1 MTETEI
7 IEQFKRFVSEKMPQ
21 AEEVDIGRVNPI
33 FGGASRQTYSLELK
47 YVTEGKPV
55 SEQVILRREF
65 ESGIIETNV
74 NTEFEAY
81 QAFYATDV
89 PVPRVLWIG
98 VDENPSLQ
106 TIQTRVENELYKIRF
121 PKEQR
126 KFHPHLTL
134 GRVKGPHNIGPVIQ
148 MLEQHKEN
156 DFGRMTVNRIT
167 FFQSTLKPTGAEYTI
182 LSEHRLQ

>member
-1 MTETEI
+1 MRTFVAIELEKEI
-7 IEQFKRFVSEKMPQ
+7 KDTLSAFIRKLDAGKSNIKWIKYQGMHLTLKFLGEISSEK
-21 AEEVDIGRVNPI
+21 
-33 FGGASRQTYSLELK
+33 
-47 YVTEGKPV
+47 VTEVKSVLGKVADDYP
-55 SEQVILRREF
+55 SF
-65 ESGIIETNV
+65 ELSLTGTG
-74 NTEFEAY
+74 TFPPKAH
-81 QAFYATDV
+81 
-89 PVPRVLWIG
+89 VPRVLWIG
-98 VDENPSLQ
+98 IDENPSLQ
-106 TIQTRVENELYKIRF
+106 TIQTRIENELYKIRF